1 MGGRLPSSP
10 RAVLLLRCVLLSVR
24 FMSHMTELY
33 DKLTR
38 FSGVLDLASCLA
50 LCAACVLPRPFAEVL
65 RVTGLL
71 LLARRASA
79 SAWGRGPG
87 TGVPFAKVPWLW

>member
-33 DKLTR
+33 DKRTR
-38 FSGVLDLASCLA
+38 FSGVLDLA

-87 TGVPFAKVPWLW
+87 TGVPFAKDSKVPWLW